1 MSWLRLLPGIW
12 VNQNWLDVCRSLA
25 SWVRIHKSDNY
36 GVSFITCW
44 RALRES
50 LSLEVFMPMQLQK
63 GILWSLE
70 TSELLG
76 TQIQNAKNVILLK
89 PHIQKKNKKN
99 VLHKLI
105 GKVLSHM
112 LSVKTSVDTKVNS
125 TDNGDLILQ
134 NKTLWSFP

>member
-1 MSWLRLLPGIW
+1 MSWLRLLPGVW

-50 LSLEVFMPMQLQK
+50 LSLEVFMPVQLQK
-63 GILWSLE
+63 RILWSLE

-89 PHIQKKNKKN
+89 PHIQKENKKKMFFIN
-99 VLHKLI
+99 ELVKICLICFLLKLQWTQ
-105 GKVLSHM
+105 K
-112 LSVKTSVDTKVNS
+112 S
-125 TDNGDLILQ
+125 TALTMVI
-134 NKTLWSFP
+134 